1 MKLNLK
7 KLVTLSFL
15 ISVGLN
21 VFKYLLSHTAYL
33 FENDALGVTIEYV
46 SYYAS
51 KLLDFLAFLA
61 LATVAFVLFAYEG
74 AKKALWHTAM
84 ISTARIFYA
93 LPYYYLI
100 FFYDFGYD
108 SLESLLM
115 SLLASLVVI
124 ILTVLGA
131 YVSVMIAISI
141 LKHREKT
148 TRQDILAA
156 LPEIVREP
164 STNDFL
170 SKANLPIL
178 VFALVRFCF
187 GIISELV
194 DTVTFFIS
202 YRADYTFAEIATML
216 VNYVLLFAL
225 LILGYLISS
234 RVKNLIFSHLSDSEK
249 QA

>member
-7 KLVTLSFL
+7 KLATLSFL
-15 ISVGLN
+15 IYVGLN

-51 KLLDFLAFLA
+51 KLLDFLAFPA
-61 LATVAFVLFAYEG
+61 LTTVAFVLFAYEG

-108 SLESLLM
+108 SLESLAL
-115 SLLASLVVI
+115 SFIASVLI
-124 ILTVLGA
+124 MLITVFGS
-131 YVSVMIAISI
+131 YISVLIAVAV
-141 LKHREKT
+141 LKQKEKI
-148 TRQDILAA
+148 TRADILVA
-156 LPEIVREP
+156 LPEIVKEP
-164 STNDFL
+164 SNNDFL

-178 VFALVRFCF
+178 VFAFLRFCF
-187 GIISELV
+187 GLISELV

-234 RVKNLIFSHLSDSEK
+234 RVKNLIFLHLSDSEK